1 MISTVLV
8 TEKLTPEGMDV
19 LERGGLKILLPK
31 ENSQSSFE
39 ELLPEADAIVLR
51 TNVTVDAKC
60 IEKAPRLKIVARTG
74 AGYDNVD
81 VAAATAHGV
90 LVCNLVGVNSVSV
103 AEHASAL
110 ILSLAKQLPYYDR
123 SVRTGDWKARRS
135 MAAIELE
142 GKILGVAAMG
152 NVGSKVARIA
162 HDAFGMKVLAF
173 DPYVKDKFAGFD
185 YRFVD
190 DLPALFRESDFISLH
205 LPSIPEMKGV
215 VNAAL
220 IGLMKKSAYLINTA
234 RGDLINQED
243 LIAALRDKRIAGAAL
258 DVFVDEPPEDDSP
271 LLGLE
276 NVILTPHVASLT
288 KEVSVKAAVGA
299 AQAVVDLAGGK
310 EPQFVVNRE
319 AL

>member
-258 DVFVDEPPEDDSP
+258 DVFVDEPPDDDSP